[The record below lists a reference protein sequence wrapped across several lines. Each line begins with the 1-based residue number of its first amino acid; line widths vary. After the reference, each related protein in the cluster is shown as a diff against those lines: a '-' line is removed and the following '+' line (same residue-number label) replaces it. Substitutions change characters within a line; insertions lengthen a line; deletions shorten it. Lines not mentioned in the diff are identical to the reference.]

1 VHFVSHE
8 GTAVRHFFQNPSLV
22 TNIRSRIIDNVPN
35 DEAPVRLRFW
45 LVHGA
50 QEKDIIYHVCGMHGI
65 DVEMGMPIFL
75 TAMTG
80 ERNNG
85 HGRKLPFMENVIDHL
100 ENHGGNIYVWQNCV
114 CRRRAVY
121 SIHVCLRRL
130 HLIRCMIILGTVGLL
145 VVPPTSLRMEVVGS
159 IPAVVIR

>member
-1 VHFVSHE
+1 
-8 GTAVRHFFQNPSLV
+8 
-22 TNIRSRIIDNVPN
+22 
-35 DEAPVRLRFW
+35 
-45 LVHGA
+45 
-50 QEKDIIYHVCGMHGI
+50 MHGI
-65 DVEMGMPIFL
+65 DVEIGMLIFL

-100 ENHGGNIYVWQNCV
+100 ENHGCNIYVWQNCV